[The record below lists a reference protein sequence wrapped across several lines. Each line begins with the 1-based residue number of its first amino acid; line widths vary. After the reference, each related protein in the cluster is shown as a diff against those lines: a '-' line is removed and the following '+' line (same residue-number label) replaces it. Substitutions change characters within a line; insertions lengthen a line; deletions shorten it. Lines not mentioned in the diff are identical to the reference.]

1 MLLRRVA
8 FSIALLFSASPALA
22 ENILVVV
29 DLKMQTMQVKVDG
42 ETKYRWDVSTGRMGF
57 DTPPGRYEPTR
68 MYKTYFSQQYDDAP
82 MPYSIFFHQGYA
94 IHGTTDLANLGQ
106 VASHGCVRLDPE
118 NAATLFAMVKK
129 AGPENTVIRVRSQS
143 ATIAT
148 LSEPEAVEA
157 DRVADA
163 AVTLEA
169 TATDATSD
177 LVIDAVTTST
187 VEVAI
192 PWMRRD
198 VNS

>member
-94 IHGTTDLANLGQ
+94 IHGTSDLGNLGQ

-148 LSEPEAVEA
+148 LSEPEA